1 VTSDR
6 FRIHPLTVLATVLL
20 MALTVLWGAASPAA
34 AHDELVSTDPPAGAE
49 LTALPEALTLTF
61 SAELLGDDDANQVQ
75 VTDAAGTALTD
86 GPAVVAGTTLTQAL
100 AGDAS
105 GSIQVVW
112 RAVSSDGHPISGEF
126 AFTVTPPAPAE
137 TPTATPEP
145 AETAQPT
152 PSDEPSPAATLIST
166 QDGEDDAGAL
176 PWIIGAVVLIVVIGL
191 VLYLLVIRP
200 RRARAGSGTR
210 DGR

>member
-1 VTSDR
+1 VTPDR

-61 SAELLGDDDANQVQ
+61 SAELLGGDEANQVQ
-75 VTDAAGTALTD
+75 VTDAAGTTLTD

-112 RAVSSDGHPISGEF
+112 RVVSSDGHPISGEF
-126 AFTVTPPAPAE
+126 TFTVTPPVPAE

-145 AETAQPT
+145 IETAQPT
-152 PSDEPSPAATLIST
+152 PSAEPSPAATPISE
-166 QDGEDDAGAL
+166 EDAAGAADPL
-176 PWIIGAVVLIVVIGL
+176 PWIVGAIVLVVVIGL

-200 RRARAGSGTR
+200 RRARTGSGTR